1 MQQVL
6 DRLPAG
12 STVVDLGC
20 GPGDPATRLL
30 SEQHDVVGVDLS
42 AGQLRIARRLAP
54 RASLVQAD
62 LVELALQPSS
72 VDAVVSF
79 YALGHLPSEA
89 HVPLIERIGSWL
101 RPGGLFLT
109 SAPLTPG
116 DDVDADWLG
125 VPMSFGGIGR
135 RGDAGRGRGGRDDRR
150 GRPGGRRGRRRRP
163 HRGVPLGHRHEAKL
177 TAWPKTPLDRVRAAC
192 LALPEVTERLSHG
205 APSFFVREK
214 KTFVMFMD
222 DHHGDGRLAL
232 WCAAPPG
239 AQEEMIGQD
248 PDRFFRPPYVGHR
261 GWLGV
266 RVDGRPDWAE
276 VVAVINEA
284 YRTVAPKALVAQLDA
299 R

>member
-1 MQQVL
+1 MTRDVVRAGYDEIGEKYHTWSHASEVRLGFVQQVL

-42 AGQLRIARRLAP
+42 AGQPGIARRLAP

-89 HVPLIERIGSWL
+89 HVPLIERVGSWL

-109 SAPLTPG
+109 SAPLSPG
-116 DDVDADWLG
+116 DDVDAEWLG

-135 RGDAGRGRGGRDDRR
+135 EATLAAVEAAGMTVEDAQVVGEDEGEDRIVAFLWVTAVK
-150 GRPGGRRGRRRRP
+150 RR
-163 HRGVPLGHRHEAKL
+163 
-177 TAWPKTPLDRVRAAC
+177 
-192 LALPEVTERLSHG
+192 
-205 APSFFVREK
+205 
-214 KTFVMFMD
+214 
-222 DHHGDGRLAL
+222 
-232 WCAAPPG
+232 
-239 AQEEMIGQD
+239 
-248 PDRFFRPPYVGHR
+248 
-261 GWLGV
+261 
-266 RVDGRPDWAE
+266 
-276 VVAVINEA
+276 
-284 YRTVAPKALVAQLDA
+284 
-299 R
+299 